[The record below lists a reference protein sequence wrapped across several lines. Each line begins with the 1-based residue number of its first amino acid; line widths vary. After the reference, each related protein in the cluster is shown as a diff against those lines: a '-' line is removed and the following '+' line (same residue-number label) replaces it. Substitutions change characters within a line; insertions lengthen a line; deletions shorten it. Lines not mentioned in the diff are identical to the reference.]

1 LRATWHGCNGG
12 QHGVSLQR
20 REILGREA
28 SKLALSDDQRRK
40 LEEEM

>member
-1 LRATWHGCNGG
+1 MVVNGG
-12 QHGVSLQR
+12 LLCHMACLSLQR